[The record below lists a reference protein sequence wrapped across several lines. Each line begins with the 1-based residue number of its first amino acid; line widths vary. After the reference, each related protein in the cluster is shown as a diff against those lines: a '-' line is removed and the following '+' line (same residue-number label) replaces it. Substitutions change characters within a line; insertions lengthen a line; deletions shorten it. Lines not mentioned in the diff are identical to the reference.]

1 MNFRSTYIHHVYTW
15 TWVLCLAFASIA
27 EASKQLYRYRNVDGV
42 VVVDYQ
48 VPTHSI
54 AGGYEVLNHDGT
66 VIKVVPRALTPE
78 EKKTKDAEKTREQAA
93 MAEQE
98 RLRAW
103 DQSLMLRYSTTEDIE
118 DARKRGLGD
127 LQIRV
132 SILKSNRRSLKQRV
146 ENYQIQAAGIERSGM
161 TVGVDRLRAIDDLQ
175 GEIDIT
181 DRAIA
186 ERQIEKEE
194 LAAGFAADIERFE
207 MLQEAI
213 VLRRTLSDQRA
224 R

>member
-1 MNFRSTYIHHVYTW
+1 
-15 TWVLCLAFASIA
+15 
-27 EASKQLYRYRNVDGV
+27 
-42 VVVDYQ
+42 
-48 VPTHSI
+48 
-54 AGGYEVLNHDGT
+54 
-66 VIKVVPRALTPE
+66 
-78 EKKTKDAEKTREQAA
+78 
-93 MAEQE
+93 
-98 RLRAW
+98 
-103 DQSLMLRYSTTEDIE
+103 
-118 DARKRGLGD
+118 
-127 LQIRV
+127 
-132 SILKSNRRSLKQRV
+132 V

-161 TVGVDRLRAIDDLQ
+161 IVGVDRLRAIDDLQ

-194 LAAGFAADIERFE
+194 LAAGFAADIERFD